1 MHWRVKHL
9 AQRVL
14 SSVPGGRV
22 LYQFAQRRVGR
33 LRTLSAKLDLVEV
46 KSLLGDLEGLGET
59 LVDKTTLEIGTGWK
73 AALPIW
79 FWLQGQRSC
88 HTYDLNRWLSAKA
101 LRSVLQELSGFAESG
116 AQTNGLLA
124 DRVARLNQVV
134 QGRVDLGI
142 LEREF
147 GIHYHAPAD
156 ATQTG
161 LPSDSVDLVFSKYV
175 FGHIPI
181 RVLIDFVHESMR
193 VLRPGGLFAHLVDL
207 KDQYSSDGGGVSPIH
222 FLQYSEQEYRK
233 FDTAFLHQNRL
244 RESQLRSILE
254 KAGLKVV
261 RWKSGVSPAARA
273 ALPDLRLAPE
283 FADLPESDL
292 CTTSVRF
299 VARKP

>member
-1 MHWRVKHL
+1 
-9 AQRVL
+9 
-14 SSVPGGRV
+14 
-22 LYQFAQRRVGR
+22 
-33 LRTLSAKLDLVEV
+33 LSAKLDLVEV

-193 VLRPGGLFAHLVDL
+193 VLRPGGLFAL
-207 KDQYSSDGGGVSPIH
+207 SPIH